1 LITANKL
8 FRPDPKR
15 AIYIHG
21 TINPEL
27 VHSLTPR
34 IVALQAASRDP
45 LTVYIDSRGGDLSSS
60 QAIWKLLTA
69 STQDFQKP
77 CHIIT
82 IATTR
87 AASAAADLLSSGD
100 YAVVHPHTTV
110 LYHGSRTFRDLPL
123 TAEFASAV
131 SNFLRMTNDAYATR
145 LVIQIETRLMFR
157 FLFSKSQ
164 FENVRK
170 KSKEPM
176 TDAECFLAVIAEKLS
191 DGARK
196 LFETAVQ
203 RKGRYESLLAVA
215 KKARKYKR
223 AARTEAA
230 RIKAF
235 VDFEYASNKKDKNWT
250 FQAGGLSRL
259 NEDFFL
265 LTEHLSSSDDDRI
278 AALCSQWGIFAIT
291 PEEKASI
298 DAAPEE
304 ERKERL
310 IKKVRPTL
318 EPMWS
323 FFVALCHALQEGEN
337 ELTAT
342 DAYWLGLV
350 DEVLGEINLPS
361 MRMVSE
367 FTPDAPQKQ
376 DENPVAPEKAPEKA
390 PDKAP

>member
-1 LITANKL
+1 MITPNKL

-15 AIYIHG
+15 AVYVHG
-21 TINPEL
+21 TIAPEL
-27 VHSLTPR
+27 VQSLTPR
-34 IVALQAASRDP
+34 IVGLQAASRDP
-45 LTVYIDSRGGDLSSS
+45 LTVYIDSRGGDLGSS

-69 STQDFQKP
+69 STQDYQVP

-82 IATTR
+82 VATTR

-100 YAVVHPHTTV
+100 YAIVHPHCTL

-123 TAEFASAV
+123 TAELASIM
-131 SNFLRMTNDAYATR
+131 SNLLRMTNDVYATR
-145 LVIQIETRLMFR
+145 LVVQMETRLMFR
-157 FLFSKSQ
+157 FLFSKSK

-170 KSKEPM
+170 KSREQM
-176 TDAECFLAVIAEKLS
+176 TDAECFLAVISENLS

-196 LFETAVQ
+196 LFQTALE

-235 VDFEYASNKKDKNWT
+235 VDFEYATNKKNKNWT
-250 FQAGGLSRL
+250 FQAHGLNRL

-265 LTEHLSSSDDDRI
+265 LTEHLSNSDDDRI
-278 AALCSQWGIFAIT
+278 AKLCSQWGIFAVT
-291 PEEKASI
+291 PEEKAEI

-304 ERKERL
+304 ERTERL

-337 ELTAT
+337 ELAAT

-350 DEVLGEINLPS
+350 DEVLGEVNLPC
-361 MRMVSE
+361 MRVLSE
-367 FTPDAPQKQ
+367 YAPDEPQKQ
-376 DENPVAPEKAPEKA
+376 DEKQKQGPPEKAVPA
-390 PDKAP
+390 AT